1 MDKKEVIDKEIII
14 SLQKGDSSAFE
25 YFLSFYEKLIFN
37 YIFRIVK
44 NREVAKD
51 ITQDTF
57 IKVYNNTKFIDVN
70 KNIKTW
76 LFTIATNTTYD
87 FLRSKKSKKEFS
99 LDENIETIDE
109 FDTYYTQGELI
120 SDVEKALEAIKLDY
134 REVILLFYKYGFSYQ
149 EISEILALPINTI
162 KTNIRRGKE
171 QLKLILK
178 DYGTN

>member
-57 IKVYNNTKFIDVN
+57 IKVYNNTKFI
-70 KNIKTW
+70 
-76 LFTIATNTTYD
+76 
-87 FLRSKKSKKEFS
+87 
-99 LDENIETIDE
+99 
-109 FDTYYTQGELI
+109 
-120 SDVEKALEAIKLDY
+120 
-134 REVILLFYKYGFSYQ
+134 
-149 EISEILALPINTI
+149 EI
-162 KTNIRRGKE
+162 
-171 QLKLILK
+171 
-178 DYGTN
+178 